1 MIKLLT
7 ELRIGICT
15 EETTRALR
23 ECHMSRKPRSSDG
36 ILPTRLYCTNVNA
49 DNENLSALRS
59 LDGTEKHYLASDQI
73 QFVPGSKPNAICDK
87 QLRDAIARTAPA
99 DLSLKVGA
107 QVMATKQNQKK
118 GLVNGSRGVVHEFR
132 RAMDPKTGVESLFPY
147 VRFDN
152 GVNVL
157 ITPTSSSQR
166 GPGRT
171 LVRKQLPLKLAW
183 ALTVHKSQ
191 GMTLSRAELMLDGAF
206 DYGQV
211 YVALSRVRSLAGTW
225 LSGADITQRV
235 VKAHPAVLA
244 FHGEQTY
251 PDVVAEANP
260 VPHPVDGHCQIDLTD
275 DQPISSMARSVSNGK
290 KTKKFVRTKTREKK
304 KTGLTRLSD
313 NLYGSSS
320 GSCNLQAQYSQLPP
334 RPKSYAQS

>member
-1 MIKLLT
+1 
-7 ELRIGICT
+7 
-15 EETTRALR
+15 
-23 ECHMSRKPRSSDG
+23 
-36 ILPTRLYCTNVNA
+36 
-49 DNENLSALRS
+49 
-59 LDGTEKHYLASDQI
+59 
-73 QFVPGSKPNAICDK
+73 
-87 QLRDAIARTAPA
+87 
-99 DLSLKVGA
+99 
-107 QVMATKQNQKK
+107 
-118 GLVNGSRGVVHEFR
+118 
-132 RAMDPKTGVESLFPY
+132 MDPKTGVESLFPY

-152 GVNVL
+152 GVSLL

-166 GPGRT
+166 GAGRT
-171 LVRKQLPLKLAW
+171 LVRQQLPLKLAW

-211 YVALSRVRSLAGTW
+211 YVALSRVCSLAGTW

-244 FHGEQTY
+244 FHGKQTS
-251 PDVVAEANP
+251 PDAIAEANP
-260 VPHPVDGHCQIDLTD
+260 VQHPGHCQIDLTD
-275 DQPISSMARSVSNGK
+275 DQPNSSMSSETLARSVSNGQ

-304 KTGLTRLSD
+304 KPVGLTRVSD

-334 RPKSYAQS
+334 RPKSYLQS